1 MIKNLRA
8 STILFGS
15 LLLAS
20 FANSA
25 VAQVLEEITVT
36 AQKREQ
42 AITDVSISINAFT
55 EEDMRVFRV
64 EDPTDIAKLVSNV
77 DIKGTLGGVN
87 PAITVRG
94 VGLNDFNANN
104 NPSVGVYIDEI
115 FLASP
120 AMLNTRMFDVER
132 VEVLKGPQGTLY
144 GRNATGGAINV
155 INRRPTQEFDA
166 YVSGS
171 LGDYDFVDFEA
182 AVGGGLS
189 DTVAGR
195 LSVSYKNQ
203 GESFHNNRLT
213 GSDFGDL
220 ESLAGRAQLS
230 FDPSDTFR
238 GNISVH
244 FGNVE
249 GTNSPFS
256 IFGLLD
262 PNNPANPDFSVNLCG
277 PALEFRFD
285 NSQCS
290 DIYGIQETA
299 DGDPFTHTFNPDEA
313 AKYILDT
320 DYAGAVIRLEWDIGD
335 SVLTSITGFESQDRV
350 FGDNIN
356 SHPLQMSSI
365 THDEEISQ
373 VSQEL
378 RLAGGEAG
386 GTQWIVGA
394 FFSQDEFKSQNL
406 FESADFFVTN
416 LFWDVDQDTT
426 AWALFGSVDFPISET
441 VMLTAGL
448 RYTDE
453 EIDFAGGTTD
463 LNPFDASCILDPFC
477 GPTGLGAVPLTFVDD
492 TFSDDNFSGRLALEY
507 RPSDDWML
515 YGSVSTGFK
524 SGGFFGDFTFDN
536 SELAPFDSETITA
549 YEIGSKSTLAQGKV
563 QLNASVFYYDYQDM
577 QTLVPGVLV
586 TAFTNAEDAE
596 ITGLDLDILAVP
608 TDGLT
613 LGLGLGLLDTEL
625 GAIGV
630 VPAGNKSPNAAEVQ
644 ATGLIRYEF
653 EVGSNMQMGLQS
665 NFKYTDDM
673 FRDAFNDPYNFTESY
688 TTVDARVWLAGNNG
702 KWEAALWAKNLTDE
716 EYTEQAFNFVD
727 LTGMANH
734 LFGAPRMYGITFTYF
749 AGE

>member
-1 MIKNLRA
+1 MFKSRVSIGLLA
-8 STILFGS
+8 GS
-15 LLLAS
+15 LLTCLA
-20 FANSA
+20 ANA
-25 VAQVLEEITVT
+25 GAQVIEEVIVT

-55 EEDMRVFRV
+55 DEDMRVFRV
-64 EDPTDIAKLVSNV
+64 EDPTDIAQLVSNV

-120 AMLNTRMFDVER
+120 AMLDTRMFDVER

-155 INRRPTQEFDA
+155 INRKPRQEFDA
-166 YVSGS
+166 YVSG
-171 LGDYDFVDFEA
+171 GIGNFDQVDVEA
-182 AVGGGLS
+182 AIGGGFS
-189 DTVAGR
+189 DTFAGR

-203 GESFHNNRLT
+203 GESYHTNRMT
-213 GSDFGDL
+213 GTDFGDL

-244 FGNVE
+244 FGNVD
-249 GTNSPFS
+249 GTNTPFS
-256 IFGLLD
+256 IYGLLD
-262 PNNPANPDFSVNLCG
+262 PALPANPDFTVNLCG
-277 PALEFRFD
+277 PAMEFRFD

-290 DIYGIQETA
+290 DVFGIQETV
-299 DGDPFTHTFNPDEA
+299 DGDPYTHTFNPDEA

-320 DYAGAVIRLEWDIGD
+320 DYAGGVIRLEWDIAE
-335 SVLTSITGFESQDRV
+335 STLTSITGFESQDRI

-356 SHPLQMSSI
+356 SHPLQLSSL
-365 THDEEISQ
+365 THNEDISQ
-373 VSQEL
+373 ISQEL
-378 RLAGGEAG
+378 RLTGGEAG

-394 FFSQDEFKSQNL
+394 FFSKDEFESQNL

-416 LFWDVDQDTT
+416 LFWNVDQDTT
-426 AWALFGSVDFPISET
+426 AWAVFGSADFALSDT
-441 VMLTAGL
+441 VTLTAGI

-453 EIDFAGGTTD
+453 EIDFSGGTTD

-477 GPTGLGAVPLTFVDD
+477 LPTGLGAVPITFVDD
-492 TFSDDNFSGRLALEY
+492 TFSDENVSGRLALEY
-507 RPSDDWML
+507 RPSDEWML
-515 YGSVSTGFK
+515 YGSIATGFK

-536 SELAPFDSETITA
+536 SELAPFSSETITA
-549 YEIGSKSTLAQGKV
+549 YEIGSKSTLADGKV

-596 ITGLDLDILAVP
+596 IIGLDLDILAVP
-608 TDGLT
+608 TDGLI
-613 LGLGLGLLDTEL
+613 LGFGLGLLDTEL

-630 VPAGNKSPNAAEVQ
+630 VPAGNESPNAAEVQ

-653 EVGSNMQMGLQS
+653 EVGSNMLAGIQG

-673 FRDAFNDPYNFTESY
+673 FRDAFNGRT
-688 TTVDARVWLAGNNG
+688 
-702 KWEAALWAKNLTDE
+702 
-716 EYTEQAFNFVD
+716 
-727 LTGMANH
+727 
-734 LFGAPRMYGITFTYF
+734 
-749 AGE
+749 

>member
-1 MIKNLRA
+1 MMNQLRA
-8 STILFGS
+8 STILLGG

-55 EEDMRVFRV
+55 DEDMRVFRV
-64 EDPTDIAKLVSNV
+64 EDPTDIAQLVSNV

-155 INRRPTQEFDA
+155 INRKPTQEFDA
-166 YVSGS
+166 YVSG
-171 LGDYDFVDFEA
+171 GVGNYDSVDIEA
-182 AVGGGLS
+182 AVGGGFS

-195 LSVSYKNQ
+195 FSVSYKNQ
-203 GESFHNNRLT
+203 GESYHDNRLT

-230 FDPSDTFR
+230 FDPSETFR

-249 GTNSPFS
+249 GTNTPFS

-262 PNNPANPDFSVNLCG
+262 PALPSNPDFSVNLCG
-277 PALEFRFD
+277 PAMEFQFD

-299 DGDPFTHTFNPDEA
+299 DGDPYTHTFNPDEA

-320 DYAGAVIRLEWDIGD
+320 DYAGAVVNLEWDIGD

-356 SHPLQMSSI
+356 SHPLQMSSL

-373 VSQEL
+373 ISQEL
-378 RLAGGEAG
+378 RLSGGEAG

-394 FFSQDEFKSQNL
+394 FFSQDEFNSENL

-426 AWALFGSVDFPISET
+426 AWAVFGSVDFPVSET
-441 VMLTAGL
+441 VTLTAGL

-477 GPTGLGAVPLTFVDD
+477 LPTGLGAVP
-492 TFSDDNFSGRLALEY
+492 R
-507 RPSDDWML
+507 
-515 YGSVSTGFK
+515 
-524 SGGFFGDFTFDN
+524 
-536 SELAPFDSETITA
+536 
-549 YEIGSKSTLAQGKV
+549 
-563 QLNASVFYYDYQDM
+563 
-577 QTLVPGVLV
+577 
-586 TAFTNAEDAE
+586 
-596 ITGLDLDILAVP
+596 
-608 TDGLT
+608 
-613 LGLGLGLLDTEL
+613 
-625 GAIGV
+625 
-630 VPAGNKSPNAAEVQ
+630 
-644 ATGLIRYEF
+644 
-653 EVGSNMQMGLQS
+653 
-665 NFKYTDDM
+665 
-673 FRDAFNDPYNFTESY
+673 
-688 TTVDARVWLAGNNG
+688 
-702 KWEAALWAKNLTDE
+702 
-716 EYTEQAFNFVD
+716 
-727 LTGMANH
+727 
-734 LFGAPRMYGITFTYF
+734 
-749 AGE
+749 